1 MPARRAAAPRQ
12 YRLAGARIPDHEFAN
27 VPSDSEKGFP
37 LLRLT
42 RETCTLAD
50 LVVDE
55 TTMER
60 LENLVSENRQ
70 SRRLR
75 SYGLSPKQRVLLCG
89 PPGTG
94 KTMTARALS
103 NALGVPMAHVL
114 FDTVVSS
121 FLGQTSTN
129 IRKIFEFLE
138 GGTYV
143 ALFDEFD
150 IVGKRRDDEQEHGE
164 IKRVVNNFMQMVDTY
179 EGESVMIAA
188 TNHEHL
194 LDAALWRRFDEV
206 LVYGLPDTAARED
219 LFRKYLGVLR
229 KSGTMDIESL
239 VASTDAYSAAD
250 IAQVCENALRMAVLR
265 GNPRVSQADLSRA
278 LGEQERRRSIVRGAG
293 DGAGS

>member
-12 YRLAGARIPDHEFAN
+12 YRLASERIPDHEFAN
-27 VPSDSEKGFP
+27 IPSDSEKGFP

-42 RETCTLAD
+42 REACTLND
-50 LVVDE
+50 LVIDGA
-55 TTMER
+55 TMER

-75 SYGLSPKQRVLLCG
+75 SYGLAPKQRVLLCG

-103 NALGVPMAHVL
+103 NALDVPMAHVL

-138 GGTYV
+138 GGMYV

-164 IKRVVNNFMQMVDTY
+164 IKRVVNNFMQMVDAY

-194 LDAALWRRFDEV
+194 LDEALWRRFDEI
-206 LVYGLPDTAARED
+206 LVYGMPDAGAREE

-229 KSGTMDIESL
+229 KAGTVDMVSL
-239 VASTDAYSAAD
+239 AASTEGYSAAD
-250 IAQVCENALRMAVLR
+250 IAQVCENALRTAVLR
-265 GNPRVSQADLSRA
+265 GNPRVGQADLSWA
-278 LGEQERRRSIVRGAG
+278 LGEQKRRRSIVGGKR
-293 DGAGS
+293 DGAKP